1 LNSLINSVLDIMR
14 WSNVAQSTLGIL
26 LGLLTVSLAIGAAG
40 FLLLQQ
46 FSRSPG
52 KPNFAEV
59 KPDSSQLDIRAED
72 DKTYPAMVV
81 YQGDLILRSKPDAN
95 SKVVDQLRFDDTVV
109 VVGESDDKQWQQVR
123 FESKGVEGWVRAG
136 NVKRAQ

>member
-1 LNSLINSVLDIMR
+1 MR

-26 LGLLTVSLAIGAAG
+26 LGLLTVTVAVVGTS

-46 FSRSPG
+46 LSRSPE
-52 KPNFAEV
+52 KPNFAEA
-59 KPDSSQLDIRAED
+59 KKEPSQLDIRSED
-72 DKTYPAMVV
+72 DKTYPALVV
-81 YQGDLILRSKPDAN
+81 YQQGLILRSKPDA
-95 SKVVDQLRFDDTVV
+95 SSTVVDKLQFNDTVV

-136 NVKRAQ
+136 NIKRAQ

>member
-1 LNSLINSVLDIMR
+1 MIMR

-26 LGLLTVSLAIGAAG
+26 LGLLTVSIAVVAAS

-46 FSRSPG
+46 FSRSPV

-59 KPDSSQLDIRAED
+59 RKDSAQLDIRAED

-81 YQGDLILRSKPDAN
+81 YQGELILRSKPDAN
-95 SKVVDQLRFDDTVV
+95 STVVDKLKFDDTVLV
-109 VVGESDDKQWQQVR
+109 IGESDNKQWQQVR
-123 FESKGVEGWVRAG
+123 FESKGVEGWIGVG

>member
-1 LNSLINSVLDIMR
+1 MR

-26 LGLLTVSLAIGAAG
+26 LGLLTVSLAVAAAG

-59 KPDSSQLDIRAED
+59 RKDSSQLDIRAED
-72 DKTYPAMVV
+72 DKTYPGLVT
-81 YQGDLILRSKPDAN
+81 YPEELILRSKPDSN
-95 SKVVDQLRFDDTVV
+95 SKVVDKLHLDDTVV
-109 VVGESDDKQWQQVR
+109 VVGESDDKRWQQVR
-123 FESKGVEGWVRAG
+123 FESKGVEGWVRVG